1 MGIGWWHSL
10 SRLCTTNHACLG
22 TGWKACATNVKEL
35 FTTVKRCRP
44 ETPLS
49 SEWDLIKALSREFG
63 PAPPGVILGIG
74 DDCAAI
80 EIPGPEYLLWTVDTL
95 VEGVHFDLAY
105 TSLSQLGWKS
115 LAVNLSDIAAMG
127 GDPGPALL
135 SLGWPP
141 DRDRSL
147 ALEFAAGLAQA
158 AREYGVAVIGGDTV
172 ASPEGLIVTVTLTGR
187 VPAAQ
192 MLRRAGARV
201 GDLIFVTGPL
211 GEAAAGLE
219 ILRRG
224 LDLPPNLKDAL
235 TEAQLRPQP
244 HLRAG
249 RLLAQEGLAT
259 ALIDTSDG
267 IATDLYHIC
276 RASGV
281 GARIPAAAVPVS
293 PRVQAAA
300 PHLSRDPLNLALTG
314 GEDYLLLFTC
324 PPSLAGR
331 LPAAFSR
338 AGLAAPLPLGRI
350 VSGDRVILETSGGE
364 VDISGQGY
372 DHFRLDLSTDAQ

>member
-1 MGIGWWHSL
+1 M
-10 SRLCTTNHACLG
+10 
-22 TGWKACATNVKEL
+22 
-35 FTTVKRCRP
+35 
-44 ETPLS
+44 
-49 SEWDLIKALSREFG
+49 
-63 PAPPGVILGIG
+63 
-74 DDCAAI
+74 
-80 EIPGPEYLLWTVDTL
+80 
-95 VEGVHFDLAY
+95 EGVHFDLAY
-105 TSLSQLGWKS
+105 TTLAQLGWKS

-141 DRDRSL
+141 GRDRRL
-147 ALEFAAGLAQA
+147 ALAFAAGLAQA

-172 ASPEGLIVTVTLTGR
+172 ASPGGLIVTVTLTGR
-187 VPAAQ
+187 VPAHQ
-192 MLRRAGARV
+192 MLRRAGAGV

-224 LDLPPNLKDAL
+224 LELPQELKEAL
-235 TEAQLRPQP
+235 TEAQLRPRP

-249 RLLAQEGLAT
+249 RLLAQAGLAT

-281 GARIPAAAVPVS
+281 GARIPPPRSPSRPGLRPQPHIWAAT
-293 PRVQAAA
+293 
-300 PHLSRDPLNLALTG
+300 PLDLALIG
-314 GEDYLLLFTC
+314 GEDYLLLFTARLR
-324 PPSLAGR
+324 SHKR
-331 LPAAFSR
+331 LPASFSR
-338 AGLAAPLPLGRI
+338 AGLAAPLPLGHI
-350 VSGDRVILETSGGE
+350 VAGDRVILETSAGE

-372 DHFRLDLSTDAQ
+372 DHFRLDLKGDAQ

>member
-1 MGIGWWHSL
+1 MPPPDTL
-10 SRLCTTNHACLG
+10 T
-22 TGWKACATNVKEL
+22 
-35 FTTVKRCRP
+35 
-44 ETPLS
+44 
-49 SEWDLIKALSREFG
+49 SEWDLIVALSREFG

-74 DDCAAI
+74 DDCAVLAGN
-80 EIPGPEYLLWTVDTL
+80 GPDYLLWTVDTL

-115 LAVNLSDIAAMG
+115 LTVNLSDIAAMG

-141 DRDRSL
+141 ARDRGG
-147 ALEFAAGLAQA
+147 ALTFAAGLAQA

-172 ASPEGLIVTVTLTGR
+172 ASPGGLIVTVTLTGR
-187 VPAAQ
+187 VPPAQ

-224 LDLPPNLKDAL
+224 LDLSPDLQAAL
-235 TEAQLRPQP
+235 IEAHLRPRP

-276 RASGV
+276 QASGV
-281 GARIPAAAVPVS
+281 GAHITAAWVPVS
-293 PRVQAAA
+293 PRVTAAA
-300 PHLSRDPLNLALTG
+300 PHLGCDPLDLALTG

-324 PPSLAGR
+324 PAEVAGR
-331 LPAAFSR
+331 LPASFSR

-350 VSGDRVILETSGGE
+350 VAGDRVVLGTAAGE
-364 VDISGQGY
+364 VDISGKGY
-372 DHFRLDLSTDAQ
+372 DHFRLDLGRESQ

>member
-1 MGIGWWHSL
+1 MPPHDTL
-10 SRLCTTNHACLG
+10 T
-22 TGWKACATNVKEL
+22 
-35 FTTVKRCRP
+35 
-44 ETPLS
+44 
-49 SEWDLIKALSREFG
+49 SEWDLIAALSREFG
-63 PAPPGVILGIG
+63 PPPPGVILGIG
-74 DDCAAI
+74 DDCAVLA
-80 EIPGPEYLLWTVDTL
+80 GQGSDYLLWTVDTL

-141 DRDRSL
+141 ARDRKG
-147 ALEFAAGLAQA
+147 ALIFAAGLAQA

-172 ASPEGLIVTVTLTGR
+172 ASPQGLVVTVTLTGR
-187 VPAAQ
+187 VPGSQ
-192 MLRRAGARV
+192 MLRRAGAGV

-211 GEAAAGLE
+211 GEAATGLE

-224 LDLPPNLKDAL
+224 LSLPRDLKEAL
-235 TEAQLRPQP
+235 TEAHLRPRP
-244 HLRAG
+244 HLKAG
-249 RLLAQEGLAT
+249 RLLAQEALAT

-267 IATDLYHIC
+267 VATDLYHIC
-276 RASGV
+276 QASGV
-281 GARIPAAAVPVS
+281 GARLSAAAVPVS
-293 PRVQAAA
+293 PRVAAAA
-300 PHLSRDPLNLALTG
+300 PHLGCDPLDLALTG

-324 PPSLAGR
+324 PPEVAGR

-338 AGLAAPLPLGRI
+338 AGLAAPLPLGHI
-350 VSGDRVILETSGGE
+350 VAGDRVVLATATGE

-372 DHFRLDLSTDAQ
+372 DHFRLDLTPGAQ

>member
-1 MGIGWWHSL
+1 M
-10 SRLCTTNHACLG
+10 
-22 TGWKACATNVKEL
+22 
-35 FTTVKRCRP
+35 P
-44 ETPLS
+44 PPDPLS

-211 GEAAAGLE
+211 GEAASGLE

-235 TEAQLRPQP
+235 TEAQLRPHP

-276 RASGV
+276 RAGGV

-293 PRVQAAA
+293 PRVRAAA
-300 PHLSRDPLNLALTG
+300 PHLSRDPLDLALTG

-331 LPAAFSR
+331 LPTAFSR

-350 VSGDRVILETSGGE
+350 VSGDRVILETSEGE
-364 VDISGQGY
+364 EDISGQGY
-372 DHFRLDLSTDAQ
+372 DHFHLDLSNDAQ

>member
-1 MGIGWWHSL
+1 MQPGDTL
-10 SRLCTTNHACLG
+10 T
-22 TGWKACATNVKEL
+22 
-35 FTTVKRCRP
+35 
-44 ETPLS
+44 
-49 SEWDLIKALSREFG
+49 SEWDLIAALSREFG
-63 PAPPGVILGIG
+63 PAPSGVILGIG

-80 EIPGPEYLLWTVDTL
+80 EIPGPDYLLWTVDTL
-95 VEGVHFDLAY
+95 VEGVHFDLAS

-115 LAVNLSDIAAMG
+115 LTVNLSDIAAMG
-127 GDPGPALL
+127 GEPRYALL

-141 DRDRSL
+141 ARDRGG
-147 ALEFAAGLAQA
+147 AREFAAGLAQA

-172 ASPEGLIVTVTLTGR
+172 ASPGGLIITVTLTGQ

-192 MLRRAGARV
+192 MLRRAGAQI

-219 ILRRG
+219 ILRRN
-224 LDLPPNLKDAL
+224 LSLPPDLKEAL
-235 TEAQLRPQP
+235 TEAQLRPRP

-267 IATDLYHIC
+267 VATDLYHIC
-276 RASGV
+276 RASGA

-293 PRVQAAA
+293 PRVTAAA
-300 PHLSRDPLNLALTG
+300 PYLGRDPLDLALTG
-314 GEDYLLLFTC
+314 GEDYLLLFTAT
-324 PPSLAGR
+324 PEMAGR
-331 LPAAFSR
+331 LPESFSR

-350 VSGDRVILETSGGE
+350 VPGDRVVLETSAGE
-364 VDISGQGY
+364 VDISGKGY
-372 DHFRLDLSTDAQ
+372 DHFRLDLEGDAQ